1 MLQQGVSLP
10 AADGFHKCMTLG
22 ILGTLERV
30 FNARAPRG
38 MAVAPAAEPVG
49 GWLLLV
55 KWLCVKKK
63 KKKKNREETR
73 FPDCKN
79 QTCPRELNT
88 PNQQKVV

>member
-10 AADGFHKCMTLG
+10 AADCFHKCMTLG

-30 FNARAPRG
+30 FNARAPGG

-63 KKKKNREETR
+63 KKKKIEKKRDFLTAKIKLAPGNSI
-73 FPDCKN
+73 PLISK
-79 QTCPRELNT
+79 
-88 PNQQKVV
+88 K